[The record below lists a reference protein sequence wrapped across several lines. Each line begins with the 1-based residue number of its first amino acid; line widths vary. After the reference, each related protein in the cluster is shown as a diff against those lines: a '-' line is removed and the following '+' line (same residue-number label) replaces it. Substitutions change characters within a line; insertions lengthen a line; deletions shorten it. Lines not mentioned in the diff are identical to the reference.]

1 MNSIKAVV
9 SEPLSGN
16 EGYHML
22 VSNADIG
29 FLNTVTSVLFCF
41 HENINTGIVQ
51 VIIYFLNTNN
61 LFCYIGLLYNLSA
74 HAFDRLTIS
83 PSHAVF
89 PVYNF

>member
-22 VSNADIG
+22 VSYADIG

-51 VIIYFLNTNN
+51 VIIYFLN
-61 LFCYIGLLYNLSA
+61 
-74 HAFDRLTIS
+74 HK
-83 PSHAVF
+83 V
-89 PVYNF
+89 